1 MHSGVM
7 SSFSPSPLPRRARC
21 TFVPPY
27 LLRHLA
33 TEDHPSVAAAEHPSG
48 HTLRIDAGFRER
60 REQAARRAVDN
71 TERRPPPRTPI
82 AG

>member
-7 SSFSPSPLPRRARC
+7 KPFSSPSPLPRRVPCA
-21 TFVPPY
+21 FVPPY

-33 TEDHPSVAAAEHPSG
+33 TEDHPSVAAAAEHPGG

-60 REQAARRAVDN
+60 REQASAV
-71 TERRPPPRTPI
+71 PSRTPI